1 MPVTD
6 EILRLMVRDVP
17 PGQQEL
23 PPAARRR
30 LAGLTARLRSAR
42 PDSAGE
48 LRRYL
53 AIRERTIP
61 IPQDAV
67 RAAVAGRRIMVTG
80 GSGCLGAALLDQ
92 LAALGPAQLASASI
106 TPAGRKVAGVRY
118 LRLDVR
124 DRRAVEAL
132 VREHRPDVVF
142 HLAAQRDP
150 GLAEREVVRTVH
162 TNVLG
167 TRNVAEAAEHAG
179 VECLVYASTGKAM
192 RPWTPEVYAGSK
204 RMGEWVLGQVA
215 ARGRVACG
223 GVRFT
228 HVVDNSIVLDRFR
241 RWCAAG
247 DVVRLHSPDTLFYAQ
262 SAVESAQLMLTALV
276 EAARPVLRL
285 CMIRDLGWPV
295 SLLDVALGVIAGTGG
310 TAPLYVAGHEPG
322 YEQTP
327 YPGLYDPLLAGE
339 VSPLV
344 NAMEAPDAQA
354 PLHHPAVDVVPV
366 RPVPAPGLDRRLLD
380 LEERC
385 VAGDEAGV
393 REVFSAAAWDLF
405 VQTVRAAPPAVVD
418 RIVRI
423 TRPHRDRLG
432 AEHLRMDDVFR
443 RFTRPAPVPV
453 STPDTCQQTVAS
465 R

>member
-6 EILRLMVRDVP
+6 EILQLMARDVP
-17 PGQQEL
+17 PGQREL
-23 PPAARRR
+23 APAARRR
-30 LAGLTARLRSAR
+30 LVELTARLRSAR
-42 PDSAGE
+42 PDSANE

-53 AIRERTIP
+53 AVRERTIP
-61 IPQDAV
+61 MPREEV

-106 TPAGRKVAGVRY
+106 TPAGREVPGVRY
-118 LRLDVR
+118 LWLDVR
-124 DRRAVEAL
+124 DRGAVEAL
-132 VREHRPDVVF
+132 MREHRPDVVF
-142 HLAAQRDP
+142 HLAAERDP

-179 VECLVYASTGKAM
+179 VERLVYASTGKAL
-192 RPWTPEVYAGSK
+192 RPWTPEAYAGSK

-241 RWCAAG
+241 RWCRAG

-295 SLLDVALGVIAGTGG
+295 SLLDLALGVVAETGG
-310 TAPLYVAGHEPG
+310 TAPLYIAGHEPG
-322 YEQTP
+322 YEQAP

-344 NAMEAPDAQA
+344 NAMEAPDVEAS
-354 PLHHPAVDVVPV
+354 LCPAVDVVPV
-366 RPVPAPGLDRRLLD
+366 RPVPAQGLTRRLLD

-393 REVFSAAAWDLF
+393 RETFSAAAWDLF
-405 VQTVRAAPPAVVD
+405 VQTVRAAPSAVVD

-443 RFTRPAPVPV
+443 RFTRPAPVPAPG
-453 STPDTCQQTVAS
+453 PDARQQTATS

>member
-1 MPVTD
+1 MSVTD
-6 EILRLMVRDVP
+6 EVLQLMARDVP

-23 PPAARRR
+23 SPAARRR
-30 LAGLTARLRSAR
+30 LVELTAWLRSAR
-42 PDSAGE
+42 PDSGKE
-48 LRRYL
+48 LQRYL
-53 AIRERTIP
+53 DIRERTIP
-61 IPQDAV
+61 VPRDAV

-92 LAALGPAQLASASI
+92 LAALDPAQLVSASV
-106 TPAGRKVAGVRY
+106 TPAEREVPGVRY

-132 VREHRPDVVF
+132 MREHRPDAVF
-142 HLAAQRDP
+142 HLAAQRSP

-179 VECLVYASTGKAM
+179 VERLVYASTGKAM

-215 ARGRVACG
+215 AHGRVACS

-228 HVVDNSIVLDRFR
+228 HVVDNSIALDRFR
-241 RWCAAG
+241 RWCRAG

-295 SLLDVALGVIAGTGG
+295 SLLDLALGVTAEAGG
-310 TAPLYVAGHEPG
+310 AAALYVAGHEPG
-322 YEQTP
+322 YEQAP

-339 VSPLV
+339 VSPLI
-344 NAMEAPDAQA
+344 NAMEAPDAESSR
-354 PLHHPAVDVVPV
+354 PAVDVVPV
-366 RPVPAPGLDRRLLD
+366 RPVPAPDLTRRLPD

-393 REVFSAAAWDLF
+393 RQIFSAAAWDLF
-405 VQTVRAAPPAVVD
+405 VQTVRAAPFAVVD

-423 TRPHRDRLG
+423 TRPHRDRLT

-443 RFTRPAPVPV
+443 RFTRPAPAPV
-453 STPDTCQQTVAS
+453 SKLDTSQQIAIS